1 MVLGKEPELG
11 NIKFIQMKTLNCY
24 KNLKRGCLAGLAL
37 LLSPV
42 AAFAQQEPM
51 IDYTAITFEEV
62 MMAIIIFMTAAVVLS
77 LGGLL
82 IAFYALRNTLVR
94 KSPLEQAKEAI
105 QPTFWEKWNH
115 RLTDSVPVERE
126 HEVMTDHEYDGIIEL
141 DNSLPP
147 WWKALFAACIVFAI
161 AYMAIFHVLG
171 LGELQAEEYETE
183 MAEAKARIDAYI
195 ASKGGALNET
205 NVTYLDD
212 EASLA
217 LGKSIYDSNC
227 AACHGA
233 ALQGTVGPNLT
244 DAYWLHGGSVGDI
257 FKVIRDGVPAKGMIS
272 WKGQLSPTQ
281 IQQVT
286 SFIMSQEGT
295 DPENAKEPEGELHN
309 KSISDL

>member
-1 MVLGKEPELG
+1 ME
-11 NIKFIQMKTLNCY
+11 TLDCY
-24 KNLKRGCLAGLAL
+24 KNIKRGILAGLAL

-42 AAFAQQEPM
+42 AAFAQQQPT
-51 IDYTAITFEEV
+51 INYTEITFEEV
-62 MMAIIIFMTAAVVLS
+62 MLGIIIFMTAGVILS

-82 IAFYALRNTLVR
+82 IAFYALRKSLKVI
-94 KSPLEQAKEAI
+94 KSPIEQAKDAI
-105 QPTFWEKWNH
+105 EPTFWEKWNH
-115 RLTDSVPVERE
+115 RLTDAVPVERE

-161 AYMAIFHVLG
+161 AYMGIFHVFG

-195 ASKGGALNET
+195 ESKGGALNET

-212 EASLA
+212 EASIT

-227 AACHGA
+227 AACHGTE
-233 ALQGTVGPNLT
+233 LQGTVGPNLT

-257 FKVIRDGVPAKGMIS
+257 FKVIRDGVPAKGMIA
-272 WKGQLSPTQ
+272 WKGQLSPAQ

-286 SFIMSQEGT
+286 SYIISKEAS
-295 DPENAKEPEGELHN
+295 DPANAKAPEGDLHE
-309 KSISDL
+309 K

>member
-1 MVLGKEPELG
+1 METLNSYK
-11 NIKFIQMKTLNCY
+11 NIK
-24 KNLKRGCLAGLAL
+24 RGSLAGLAL

-42 AAFAQQEPM
+42 AAFAQQQPM
-51 IDYTAITFEEV
+51 INYTEITFEEV
-62 MMAIIIFMTAAVVLS
+62 MLGIIIFMTAAVVLS

-82 IAFYALRNTLVR
+82 IGFYALRKTLVR
-94 KSPLEQAKEAI
+94 MSPLEQAKEAI

-115 RLTDSVPVERE
+115 RLTDAVPVERE

-161 AYMAIFHVLG
+161 AYMGIFHVFG

-183 MAEAKARIDAYI
+183 MAVAKARIDAYI
-195 ASKGGALNET
+195 ESKGGALNET

-212 EASLA
+212 EASIT
-217 LGKSIYDSNC
+217 LGKSIYDGNC

-233 ALQGTVGPNLT
+233 ELQGTVGPNLT

-257 FKVIRDGVPAKGMIS
+257 FKVIRDGVPAKGMIA
-272 WKGQLSPTQ
+272 WKGQLSPAQ

-286 SFIMSQEGT
+286 SYIISKEGS
-295 DPENAKEPEGELHN
+295 DPANAKEPEGDLHERN
-309 KSISDL
+309 ISDL

>member
-1 MVLGKEPELG
+1 METLNSYK
-11 NIKFIQMKTLNCY
+11 NIK
-24 KNLKRGCLAGLAL
+24 RGSLAGLAL

-42 AAFAQQEPM
+42 AAFAQQQPM
-51 IDYTAITFEEV
+51 INYTEITFEEV
-62 MMAIIIFMTAAVVLS
+62 MLGIIIFMTAAVVLS

-82 IAFYALRNTLVR
+82 IAFYALRKTLVR
-94 KSPLEQAKEAI
+94 MSPLEQAKEAI

-115 RLTDSVPVERE
+115 RLTDAVPVERE

-161 AYMAIFHVLG
+161 AYMGIFHVFG

-183 MAEAKARIDAYI
+183 MAVAKARIDAYI
-195 ASKGGALNET
+195 ESKGGALNET

-212 EASLA
+212 EASIT
-217 LGKSIYDSNC
+217 LGKSIYDGNC

-233 ALQGTVGPNLT
+233 ELQGTVGPNLT

-257 FKVIRDGVPAKGMIS
+257 FKVIRDGVPAKGMIA
-272 WKGQLSPTQ
+272 WKGQLSPAQ

-286 SFIMSQEGT
+286 SYIISKDGS
-295 DPENAKEPEGELHN
+295 DPANAKEPEGDLHERN
-309 KSISDL
+309 ISDL

>member
-1 MVLGKEPELG
+1 METLNSYK
-11 NIKFIQMKTLNCY
+11 NIK
-24 KNLKRGCLAGLAL
+24 RGSLAGLAL

-42 AAFAQQEPM
+42 AAFAQQQPM
-51 IDYTAITFEEV
+51 INYTEITFEEV
-62 MMAIIIFMTAAVVLS
+62 MLGIIIFMTAAVVLS

-82 IAFYALRNTLVR
+82 IAFYALRKTLVR
-94 KSPLEQAKEAI
+94 MSPLEQAKEAI

-115 RLTDSVPVERE
+115 RLTDAVPVERE

-161 AYMAIFHVLG
+161 AYMGIFHVFG

-183 MAEAKARIDAYI
+183 MAVAKARIDAYI
-195 ASKGGALNET
+195 ESKGGALNET

-212 EASLA
+212 EASIT
-217 LGKSIYDSNC
+217 LGKSIYDGNC

-233 ALQGTVGPNLT
+233 ELQGTVGPNLT

-257 FKVIRDGVPAKGMIS
+257 FKVIRDGVPAKGMIA
-272 WKGQLSPTQ
+272 WKGQLSPAQ

-286 SFIMSQEGT
+286 SYIISKEGS
-295 DPENAKEPEGELHN
+295 DPANAKEPEGDLHERN
-309 KSISDL
+309 ISDL

>member
-1 MVLGKEPELG
+1 
-11 NIKFIQMKTLNCY
+11 MKTLNY
-24 KNLKRGCLAGLAL
+24 YINIKRGSLAGLAL

-42 AAFAQQEPM
+42 AAFAQQQPM
-51 IDYTAITFEEV
+51 INYTEITFEEV
-62 MMAIIIFMTAAVVLS
+62 MLGIIIFMTGAVILS

-82 IAFYALRNTLVR
+82 IAFYALRKTMVV

-115 RLTDSVPVERE
+115 RLTDAVPVERE

-161 AYMAIFHVLG
+161 AYMGIYHVFG

-195 ASKGGALNET
+195 ESKMNET
-205 NVTYLDD
+205 NVTFLDD
-212 EASLA
+212 EASIT

-233 ALQGTVGPNLT
+233 DLQGTVGPNLT

-257 FKVIRDGVPAKGMIS
+257 FKVIRDGVPAKGMIA
-272 WKGQLSPTQ
+272 WKGQLSPAQ

-286 SFIMSQEGT
+286 SYIISKEGT
-295 DPENAKEPEGELHN
+295 DPANAKEPEGDLHERT
-309 KSISDL
+309 ISDL